1 MVKRDGKI
9 PALFVKSGEFSKML
23 DFLQNFIY
31 NDMCA
36 YCLCVHIFYFI
47 KKEENHANF

>member
-1 MVKRDGKI
+1 
-9 PALFVKSGEFSKML
+9 ML
-23 DFLQNFIY
+23 DILQKVRY